1 MLPKEKLP
9 NSHNPELKRDQARTL
24 SDKEIEKA
32 MKDAKEK
39 GLPEGWTVEFDT
51 VKNCRMWVSPDGSK
65 RVNGIPKALAA
76 SVKLGLLPASHMPAN
91 YNYKERKRDDRNL
104 SETEIKAAMRD
115 AKAQGLPEG
124 WTVEW
129 DPQKRCRVWTSPN
142 GKRKCNGIPKALAVS
157 VQMGLLPPDKM
168 PASYRKRN
176 QEREWSA
183 KEVEES
189 MAEAKAR
196 GLPPGWTVVWDPAK
210 RCRMWISPDGRRRC
224 NGLPKA
230 IAWSVKNDLL
240 PASKMPSSYKR
251 NPKAN
256 RVLTDEEVETSLKE
270 AKARGLPD
278 GWEVVWDNKKHE
290 KAWIWKAG
298 KEVRR
303 CNGVPKVCLSF
314 KIISLQY
321 CHSKKT
327 TNTCMHDRPWQSQ

>member
-104 SETEIKAAMRD
+104 SETEVKAAMRD

-168 PASYRKRN
+168 PASYRC
-176 QEREWSA
+176 
-183 KEVEES
+183 
-189 MAEAKAR
+189 
-196 GLPPGWTVVWDPAK
+196 LLYT
-210 RCRMWISPDGRRRC
+210 SPSPRD
-224 NGLPKA
+224 
-230 IAWSVKNDLL
+230 
-240 PASKMPSSYKR
+240 
-251 NPKAN
+251 
-256 RVLTDEEVETSLKE
+256 
-270 AKARGLPD
+270 
-278 GWEVVWDNKKHE
+278 
-290 KAWIWKAG
+290 
-298 KEVRR
+298 
-303 CNGVPKVCLSF
+303 
-314 KIISLQY
+314 
-321 CHSKKT
+321 
-327 TNTCMHDRPWQSQ
+327 